1 MQPEALN
8 AALAALLGL
17 QPGETERLTVVPF
30 AASGNNRVFAVT
42 SGEHR
47 YAVKVYF
54 RHSADTRDRLQSE
67 YAFLTCASRAGI
79 PCVPKP
85 VACDSQNGIG
95 VYEYIEGRKLKAAEI
110 DAGCVDQAARFILQL
125 NHESAHAAGRGL
137 PNASEACFSIDEHF
151 AMVDGRI
158 ARLAGIGTVDALD
171 REAGEFVAALTARWQ
186 LAKAQI
192 LRGALAAGI
201 EAGAMLAERCISPSD
216 FGFHNALATA
226 DRGICFIDFEYAG
239 WDDPA
244 KLAGD
249 FFSHPAVAV
258 DAAHFDR
265 FVETALA
272 YSTNPEA
279 LAARAR
285 ILLPVFQTKWCC
297 IILNEFLPD
306 SAQRRR
312 FADPGRDVVARKREQ
327 LGKAVAL
334 FERIDTKKAI

>member
-1 MQPEALN
+1 MQPEALKE
-8 AALAALLGL
+8 ALAALLGL
-17 QPGETERLTVVPF
+17 QPGERERLAVVPF

-42 SGEHR
+42 ADERR
-47 YAVKVYF
+47 YAAKVYF
-54 RHSADTRDRLQSE
+54 RHPADTRDRLQSE
-67 YAFLTCASRAGI
+67 YAFLTCAARAGI
-79 PCVPKP
+79 ACVPRP
-85 VACDSQNGIG
+85 VACDALNGIG
-95 VYEYIEGRKLKAAEI
+95 VYEYIEGRKLEAAEI
-110 DAGCVDQAARFILQL
+110 DAGCVDQAAQFILQL
-125 NHESAHAAGRGL
+125 NHESAHAAGRDL
-137 PNASEACFSIDEHF
+137 PNASEACFSINEHL

-158 ARLAGIGTVDALD
+158 ARLAGVGTVDELD
-171 REAGEFVAALTARWQ
+171 REAREFVAALAARWHV
-186 LAKAQI
+186 AKAQI
-192 LRGALAAGI
+192 LRGAQASGI
-201 EAGAMLAERCISPSD
+201 KSDAMLAERCISPSD
-216 FGFHNALATA
+216 FGFHNALATS

-265 FVETALA
+265 FVETAMA
-272 YSTNPEA
+272 YSANPVA

-285 ILLPVFQTKWCC
+285 ILLPVFQVKWCC

-312 FADPGRDVVARKREQ
+312 FADPGRDLVARKREQ

-334 FERIDTKKAI
+334 FERIKT

>member
-8 AALAALLGL
+8 AAFAALLGL
-17 QPGETERLTVVPF
+17 QPGGSEPLIVVPF

-42 SGEHR
+42 AGEKR

-54 RHSADTRDRLQSE
+54 RHPADTRDRLQSE
-67 YAFLTCASRAGI
+67 YAFLTCAGRAGI
-79 PCVPKP
+79 QCVPRP
-85 VACDSQNGIG
+85 VACDPLNGIG
-95 VYEYIEGRKLKAAEI
+95 VYEYIDGRKLDAAEI

-125 NHESAHAAGRGL
+125 NHESAHAAGRDL
-137 PNASEACFSIDEHF
+137 PNASEACFSINEHF

-171 REAGEFVAALTARWQ
+171 REAREFVAALAAGWQ
-186 LAKAQI
+186 QAKAQI
-192 LRGALAAGI
+192 LRGAQAAGI
-201 EAGAMLAERCISPSD
+201 KPDEMLAERCISPSD
-216 FGFHNALATA
+216 FGFHNALATR

-249 FFSHPAVAV
+249 FFSHPAVTV
-258 DAAHFDR
+258 DAAYFDR
-265 FVETALA
+265 FVETAMA
-272 YSTNPEA
+272 YSPKSAA
-279 LAARAR
+279 LAVRAR
-285 ILLPVFQTKWCC
+285 ILLPVFQAKWCC

-312 FADPGRDVVARKREQ
+312 FADPGRDVAVRKREQ

-334 FERIDTKKAI
+334 FERITT